1 MSGQMSLPAREI
13 GELAGKTERAIQ
25 VRAKKESWVF
35 IEENGRARGGII
47 KKYPVSSLPSD
58 IQKLL
63 VKNME
68 TISTDIIP
76 YLAPEVALEASL
88 KTTDFELQNAGFGSQ
103 NKAAWS
109 DQTAISLDVI
119 RDPRVRRIA
128 GVVQEALEVPGGW
141 KKRKWVEAVAIKN
154 DTTWQTIY
162 KWIKKYEKKGLAG
175 LKHSKKNGGEPRAW
189 TPAAIDWWVGLCL
202 KKEHRKIAKDALY
215 DVLIIEAH
223 KNGWKIG
230 CYESAMWWLN
240 KRVTPQLLAL
250 QRGGLRALDNTLP
263 PVLRSYADLDPF
275 EILVGDQHKFDF
287 WVTDDDT
294 GEVFRPE
301 GFFWQDLRTRNFY
314 GGAVGRKYDA
324 YMVGLAL
331 RIGVK
336 IFGAFTSIYTDN
348 GRPELSRY
356 IMGIMADIKTLGMS
370 AELTT
375 DAPMD
380 MTGTDAETVNP
391 CTILPGTHKKAIVKN
406 AKAKM
411 IEGTFNVFEG
421 ILRDHFHV
429 PGYVK
434 RLTDSGEEQDVDQ
447 DEIARLAKAGKLLT
461 FSEFV
466 VKMYLAMDYYNKA
479 KKHRGV
485 LKEWGWKP
493 RPKTAT
499 PMDCLKRLYL
509 DGWRPRRL
517 SDEAIDLVF
526 LARVFRGR
534 MVDRGRIHLNNR
546 IYEHD
551 DLVSLSGVRVDLRY
565 DPMDPEWLLIF
576 KDNQYICRA
585 VPVEYSSMKDQDLA
599 GRKIEEKRRLRKAF
613 LTQYRELTSRVPD
626 FREYSTVPAIE
637 KTAAL
642 ITAKQKADVAQIK
655 ERVRPRTEEQLAAEV
670 ALIENYHAKD
680 RPVFT
685 SEVDRY
691 QWCLTQGAAI
701 IEEDRDFI
709 IEYESRMDA
718 DTKQYWGIYKES
730 IAGGR

>member
-1 MSGQMSLPAREI
+1 MSLTAKRI

-25 VRAKKESWVF
+25 IRAKKEGWAF
-35 IEENGRARGGII
+35 IEKNGRARGGVI
-47 KKYPVSSLPSD
+47 KKYLVSGLPAD
-58 IQKLL
+58 VQKLL
-63 VKNME
+63 VANME
-68 TISTDIIP
+68 NISTDIIP
-76 YLAPEVALEASL
+76 YMSPEVAIEASM
-88 KTTDFELQNAGFGSQ
+88 KMAGSELQNAGFAVQ

-109 DQTAISLDVI
+109 DQMAISMDVI

-128 GVVQEALEVPGGW
+128 GIIQEALDVPAGW
-141 KKRKWVEAVAIKN
+141 KKRKWIEAVAIKH

-162 KWIKKYEKKGLAG
+162 KWIKKYEKKGLTG
-175 LKHSKKNGGEPRAW
+175 IKHCKKNGGEPRVW

-202 KKEHRKIAKDALY
+202 KREHRKIARDALY
-215 DVLIIEAH
+215 DILIIEAH
-223 KNGWKIG
+223 KNNWKIG

-250 QRGGLRALDNTLP
+250 QRGGLRALDNSLP
-263 PVLRSYADLDPF
+263 PVLRSYADLAPF

-287 WVTDDDT
+287 WVTDDET

-314 GGAVGRKYDA
+314 GGAVGKKYNA

-336 IFGAFTSIYTDN
+336 IFGAFNSIYTDN

-370 AELTT
+370 AEFTT
-375 DAPMD
+375 DAQMN
-380 MTGTDAETVNP
+380 MAGTDAETVNP

-411 IEGTFNVFEG
+411 IEGSFNVFEG

-434 RLTDSGEEQDVDQ
+434 RLTDSGEEQDVDH
-447 DEIARLAKAGKLLT
+447 EEMLRLAKANKLLT
-461 FSEFV
+461 FSEFA
-466 VKMYLAMDYYNKA
+466 VKMYLAMDYYNKI
-479 KKHRGV
+479 KPHRGV
-485 LKEWGWKP
+485 KKEWVWKP
-493 RPKTAT
+493 KPKEIT
-499 PMDCLKRLYL
+499 PWKCLQRLYI

-526 LARVFRGR
+526 LARVSGGR
-534 MVDRGRIHLNNR
+534 VVDRGRIHLNNR

-551 DLVSLSGVRVDLRY
+551 DLIPLSGQRVDLRY

-576 KDNQYICRA
+576 NDNQYICRA
-585 VPVEYSSMKDQDLA
+585 EPVEYSSMKDQDLVS
-599 GRKIEEKRRLRKAF
+599 RKIEEKRRLRKSF
-613 LTQYRELTSRVPD
+613 LTQYRELTNKVPD

-642 ITAKQKADVAQIK
+642 ITAKQKAEVEKIK
-655 ERVRPRTEEQLAAEV
+655 ERVRPRTEDQLAAEV
-670 ALIENYHAKD
+670 ALIENYHNKD
-680 RPVFT
+680 RPVFV

-691 QWCLTQGAAI
+691 EWCLTQGAAI
-701 IEEDRDFI
+701 VEEDRDFI

-718 DTKQYWGIYKES
+718 VTRQYWTIYKES
-730 IAGGR
+730 IAK